1 MANNNWQDKLALFKE
16 HGVLCKQ
23 LYAVFTKP
31 TGGLD
36 AVMENM
42 KDHLAYQVGIEEK
55 GIMFAAGPF
64 ADDTEQSWEGEGMV
78 IIRAANLEEAKAIAD
93 ADPMHQSGARDYRI
107 RPWVINE
114 GSLTLKVTYSN
125 GKREVI

>member
-64 ADDTEQSWEGEGMV
+64 ADAPSVSVDCRVSKYLM
-78 IIRAANLEEAKAIAD
+78 
-93 ADPMHQSGARDYRI
+93 
-107 RPWVINE
+107 
-114 GSLTLKVTYSN
+114 KVSAVT
-125 GKREVI
+125 R